1 MSFNCFIILKCSK
14 LVILLNCLFYLS
26 TNLILNF
33 MHDITWNDLIYKL
46 VCRGWF
52 CMKYYVIV
60 SRCWLF
66 HRQYFNTRSNSSEA
80 ETSFKSN
87 VYCFKAGKKKM
98 KQRSKMFDTDEKVSN
113 YENKTEISVI
123 MFLKYEIKI
132 NV

>member
-14 LVILLNCLFYLS
+14 LVIVLNCLFYLS

-66 HRQYFNTRSNSSEA
+66 HCQYFNTRSNSSEA

-87 VYCFKAGKKKM
+87 VYCFKAGKKRWNKEAKCSTLM
-98 KQRSKMFDTDEKVSN
+98 KKL
-113 YENKTEISVI
+113 VI
-123 MFLKYEIKI
+123 MKTKLKYLWSCFWNMK
-132 NV
+132 